1 MSMENKL
8 PYYVF
13 LDIDGTL
20 WDAEFAFY
28 MHGFT
33 FNSHPA
39 PKLKPESV
47 KALNLLLRSLEY
59 SFDTKLIIT
68 SKRRHD
74 LDFCVDY
81 LQQNGLKYNKPIF
94 CTNNS
99 TDARGKKI
107 LDFMRENGSA
117 PCELPP
123 NANLWTRLQYAFSIH
138 GNPNYVVLEDE
149 KRLVCDQIPRNR
161 IIYTNHNNQSLTIK
175 QVEQYLKRNEISL
188 QNKTSAQ
195 NQPE

>member
-1 MSMENKL
+1 MENKL
-8 PYYVF
+8 NYYVF

-20 WDAEFAFY
+20 WDAEYAFRVHGFAFN
-28 MHGFT
+28 T
-33 FNSHPA
+33 HPT
-39 PKLKPESV
+39 PRLKPESV
-47 KALNLLLRSLEY
+47 NALNLLLRSLEA

-68 SKRRHD
+68 SKRRHN
-74 LDFCVDY
+74 LNKCVDY
-81 LQQNGLKYNKPIF
+81 LKDNGLDYNKPIF
-94 CTNNS
+94 CTDNS

-107 LDFMRENGSA
+107 LDFMKENGSV

-149 KRLVCDQIPRNR
+149 KNLVRNQIPRNR
-161 IIYTNHNNQSLTIK
+161 IIYTDHNKQSLTVK
-175 QVEQYLKRNEISL
+175 QVEQYLKRNGFAL
-188 QNKTSAQ
+188 QNNPEQ